1 MTEPQRRVIIRW
13 TNTAKEGLT
22 RLPREIR
29 RGILGKVD
37 GMYDCTDIKALYKP
51 LLGPLL
57 GFYSLRFSRY
67 RAVFCVEE
75 DKIAN
80 GDVIVTIKITFVIAG
95 KREARSRDDVYEIAR
110 KLLEH
115 GVIGSDEV
123 EDEGEAPD

>member
-13 TNTAKEGLT
+13 TNTAKEGLA

-29 RGILGKVD
+29 RGILSKVD
-37 GMYDCTDIKALYKP
+37 GMYDCTDIKASYKP
-51 LLGPLL
+51 LVGPLM
-57 GFYSLRFSRY
+57 GFYSLPFSRY

-75 DKIAN
+75 DVIAN

-95 KREARSRDDVYEIAR
+95 KREARSRDDVYNVAR

-115 GVIGSDEV
+115 GVIDSDDL
-123 EDEGEAPD
+123 EDEEEAPD